1 MDEYSGYLKKHFEF
15 KSKRED
21 KQKEISKERLL
32 KATKKKIQT
41 TMIGA
46 LHSIEEHFGFLW
58 GSENDNASPE
68 QMQFKEIFED
78 LRSEILDRGNNQIR
92 NLESE
97 FTHYDVIWKKYNL
110 KLPFMDKGD

>member
-1 MDEYSGYLKKHFEF
+1 MSDDYSGYLKKHFEF

-21 KQKEISKERLL
+21 RQKELSKEKLL
-32 KATKKKIQT
+32 KITKKKVQT

-46 LHSIEEHFGFLW
+46 LHSIEQHFGFLW
-58 GSENDNASPE
+58 NTDNPGPEEN
-68 QMQFKEIFED
+68 QLKEIFED

-97 FTHYDVIWKKYNL
+97 FTNYEIVWKKYTL
-110 KLPFMDKGD
+110 KLPFVDKGD